1 MKLLATLC
9 ALCVAA
15 FTTLASA
22 DPPARPAASATSA
35 ASAAPSPDG
44 VVNVN
49 TASVEELVRVPG
61 IGPARAD
68 AIVRLRER
76 VHQFRHVE
84 DLVRVRGIGRATL
97 RTMRPFLTLEGATT
111 LAERPG
117 RRRPNAEE

>member
-22 DPPARPAASATSA
+22 DPPARPATSA
-35 ASAAPSPDG
+35 ATAIAAPSPDG

-76 VHQFRHVE
+76 VRQFRHVE

-97 RTMRPFLTLEGATT
+97 RSMRPFLTLEGATT
-111 LAERPG
+111 LSERPG
-117 RRRPNAEE
+117 RRRPTAEE

>member
-22 DPPARPAASATSA
+22 DPPARPATSA
-35 ASAAPSPDG
+35 APASAAPSPDG

-97 RTMRPFLTLEGATT
+97 RTMRPVLTLEGVTT

>member
-1 MKLLATLC
+1 MKRLAMLC
-9 ALCVAA
+9 ALWAMT
-15 FTTLASA
+15 FTTAVWA
-22 DPPARPAASATSA
+22 DPPARAATSA
-35 ASAAPSPDG
+35 TASAQPSPDG

-49 TASVEELVRVPG
+49 TASAEELVRVPG

-76 VHQFRHVE
+76 VNHFRHVE

-97 RTMRPFLTLEGATT
+97 RAMRPYLTLDGATT

-117 RRRPNAEE
+117 RRRPTAEE